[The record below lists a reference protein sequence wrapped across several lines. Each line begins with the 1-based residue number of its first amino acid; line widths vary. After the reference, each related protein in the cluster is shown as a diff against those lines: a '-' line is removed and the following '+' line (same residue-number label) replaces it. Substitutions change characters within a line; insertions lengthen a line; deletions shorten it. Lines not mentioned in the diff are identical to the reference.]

1 MSPSG
6 DSPRRPEPAFG
17 TRNALGIME
26 ETGHL
31 AAAHRTSPT
40 KVQHVAEIDKEAFA
54 AAVVHDMRAPL
65 NACLMALSLIE
76 LKASQPAEVLKSV
89 EVLRRNLERQAVLI
103 DDLGD
108 ALQIVGGGLQLEPES
123 ADLVEI
129 ADRAALKVARGSA
142 VAVAWAEGRPQPHP
156 LRADPERLARAIGAL
171 IETIA
176 SGAPPGERIELAAG
190 EASGRVRLDVRRGGR
205 DERAGAA
212 AAPKRPV
219 MRLTVATEI
228 VTAHGGRVE
237 LDDARARIELP
248 RG

>member
-1 MSPSG
+1 STNNTLAISSPFRFLHSSRVIRIYQNRPAYSFGRMSPSG
-6 DSPRRPEPAFG
+6 DSPRRPEPALG
-17 TRNALGIME
+17 TRNAVGVME

-108 ALQIVGGGLQLEPES
+108 ALQIVGGGLQLELEP

-129 ADRAALKVARGSA
+129 GRRAAESA
-142 VAVAWAEGRPQPHP
+142 APATGVEIGWATEPGPCPID
-156 LRADPERLARAIGAL
+156 ADSERLARAIGAL
-171 IETIA
+171 LEIV
-176 SGAPPGERIELAAG
+176 AAG
-190 EASGRVRLDVRRGGR
+190 
-205 DERAGAA
+205 
-212 AAPKRPV
+212 
-219 MRLTVATEI
+219 
-228 VTAHGGRVE
+228 
-237 LDDARARIELP
+237 
-248 RG
+248 

>member
-1 MSPSG
+1 M
-6 DSPRRPEPAFG
+6 
-17 TRNALGIME
+17 T
-26 ETGHL
+26 
-31 AAAHRTSPT
+31 
-40 KVQHVAEIDKEAFA
+40 EIDKEAFSA
-54 AAVVHDMRAPL
+54 AIVHDMRAPL
-65 NACLMALSLIE
+65 NACLMSLSLIE
-76 LKASQPAEVLKSV
+76 LKASQPGEVLKSV

-176 SGAPPGERIELAAG
+176 SGASAGDRIELAASDAG
-190 EASGRVRLDVRRGGR
+190 SRIRLDLRRGDRNEG
-205 DERAGAA
+205 AGAG
-212 AAPKRPV
+212 KRPV
-219 MRLTVATEI
+219 MRLAVAAEI
-228 VTAHGGRVE
+228 VAAHGGRIE
-237 LDDARARIELP
+237 LDDARASIELP